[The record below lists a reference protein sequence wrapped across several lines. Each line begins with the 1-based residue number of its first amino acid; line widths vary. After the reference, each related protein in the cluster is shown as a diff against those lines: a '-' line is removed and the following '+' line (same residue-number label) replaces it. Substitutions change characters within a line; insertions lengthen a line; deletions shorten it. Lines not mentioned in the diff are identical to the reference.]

1 MGEEGCEE
9 SIVPSS
15 AFDFGFDGAFVWV
28 EAERVERH
36 FP

>member
-15 AFDFGFDGAFVWV
+15 AFDFGFDGAF
-28 EAERVERH
+28 
-36 FP
+36 